1 VATYGNIKN
10 DFLYLIYKI
19 MKYIKSFNESN
30 NVPSWSKILNIV
42 NPTLQNLKDILLEIE
57 DIGYYTNV
65 YTLYSCDTFFD
76 IQIDITKDYDSLN
89 EFIDANDDIEVMDI
103 SEIWETLE
111 RILDYS
117 KSNGLKESF
126 YDINDVSIKTHRLK
140 SINDINTYNLKK
152 LSIFLTFNI

>member
-1 VATYGNIKN
+1 
-10 DFLYLIYKI
+10 

-30 NVPSWSKILNIV
+30 NVPSWSKIFNIL

-65 YTLYSCDTFFD
+65 YALYSCDTFFD

-126 YDINDVSIKTHRLK
+126 YDINDVSIKTHKLK

>member
-1 VATYGNIKN
+1 
-10 DFLYLIYKI
+10 

-30 NVPSWSKILNIV
+30 NVPTWTKIFNIL

-57 DIGYYTNV
+57 DIGYYTNI
-65 YTLYSCDTFFD
+65 YTLYSCNTFFD

-89 EFIDANDDIEVMDI
+89 EFIDSSDDIEVMDI

-117 KSNGLKESF
+117 KLNGLKESF
-126 YDINDVSIKTHRLK
+126 YDINDVSIKTHELK
-140 SINDINTYNLKK
+140 NIGDINTYNLKK
-152 LSIFLTFNI
+152 LNIFLTFNI

>member
-1 VATYGNIKN
+1 
-10 DFLYLIYKI
+10 

-30 NVPSWSKILNIV
+30 NVPSWSKIFNIV
-42 NPTLQNLKDILLEIE
+42 NPTLENLKDILLDIE

-89 EFIDANDDIEVMDI
+89 EFIDANDIEVMDI

-117 KSNGLKESF
+117 KSNRLKESS
-126 YDINDVSIKTHRLK
+126 YDINDVSIKTHELK

>member
-1 VATYGNIKN
+1 
-10 DFLYLIYKI
+10 

-30 NVPSWSKILNIV
+30 NVPSWSKIFNIL

-65 YTLYSCDTFFD
+65 YTLYSCNTFFD

-126 YDINDVSIKTHRLK
+126 YDINDARWRPLVNDISIKTHELK

>member
-1 VATYGNIKN
+1 
-10 DFLYLIYKI
+10 

-42 NPTLQNLKDILLEIE
+42 NPTLQNLKDILLDIE

-89 EFIDANDDIEVMDI
+89 EFIDVNDDIEVMDI

-126 YDINDVSIKTHRLK
+126 YDINDVSIKTHKLK
-140 SINDINTYNLKK
+140 GINDINTYNLKK

>member
-1 VATYGNIKN
+1 
-10 DFLYLIYKI
+10 

-30 NVPSWSKILNIV
+30 NVPSWSKIFNIL

-65 YTLYSCDTFFD
+65 YALYSCDTFFD

-117 KSNGLKESF
+117 KSNGLKKSF
-126 YDINDVSIKTHRLK
+126 YDINDVSIKTHKLK

>member
-1 VATYGNIKN
+1 
-10 DFLYLIYKI
+10 

-30 NVPSWSKILNIV
+30 NVPSWSKIFNILD
-42 NPTLQNLKDILLEIE
+42 PTLQNLKDILLEIE

-76 IQIDITKDYDSLN
+76 IQIDIMKDYDSLN
-89 EFIDANDDIEVMDI
+89 VYIDANDYYIEVMDI

-117 KSNGLKESF
+117 KSNGLKESH
-126 YDINDVSIKTHRLK
+126 YDINDVSIKTHELK
-140 SINDINTYNLKK
+140 SIGDINTYNLKK